1 VSDRAIITLRSQA
14 DRDKAS
20 KWAQGVTAGSKVV
33 FLGPA
38 RTVPQNDMMWQLLR
52 TISKQLEWHGQRYP
66 PEEWKDFIAHALRRS
81 KWMPSEDG
89 GMVPIGLSTSSMSR
103 AEMSDMIECIYAFG
117 ARHGV
122 EFDAEEARDAYGPE
136 ADKP

>member
-1 VSDRAIITLRSQA
+1 MAT
-14 DRDKAS
+14 
-20 KWAQGVTAGSKVV
+20 GSKVV
-33 FLGPA
+33 FHGPS
-38 RTVPQNDMMWQLLR
+38 RSIPQNDMMWQLLR
-52 TISKQLEWHGQRYP
+52 TISTSLEWHGQRYP
-66 PEEWKDFIAHALRRS
+66 PEEWKDFMAHALRRS

-89 GMVPIGLSTSSMSR
+89 GMVPIGLSTSAMSR

>member
-1 VSDRAIITLRSQA
+1 MTDRAIVTLRTQA

-20 KWAQGVTAGSKVV
+20 RWCQGVATGSKVI
-33 FLGPA
+33 FMGPA
-38 RTVPQNDMMWQLLR
+38 RTVPQNDLMWQLLR
-52 TISKQLEWHGQRYP
+52 TISTSLEWHGQRYP
-66 PEEWKDFIAHALRRS
+66 PEEWKDFMAHALRRS

-122 EFDAEEARDAYGPE
+122 GFDAEEARDAYGPE